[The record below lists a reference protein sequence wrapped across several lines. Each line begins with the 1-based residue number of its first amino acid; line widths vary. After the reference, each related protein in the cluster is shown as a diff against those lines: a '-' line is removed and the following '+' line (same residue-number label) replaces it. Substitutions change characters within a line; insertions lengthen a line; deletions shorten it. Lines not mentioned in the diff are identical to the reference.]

1 MSIKGD
7 WRAFP
12 DPSKKNEPRNETRI
26 NAYEISYIVIIHF
39 GKSPSFKSRDTVIS
53 PFDYPHFKSQLSFD
67 NNYLLIFLLK
77 NPLNTTIP
85 FINTAMKFLWPF

>member
-53 PFDYPHFKSQLSFD
+53 
-67 NNYLLIFLLK
+67 
-77 NPLNTTIP
+77 TIP
-85 FINTAMKFLWPF
+85 ILNLTFHSITTTY

>member
-12 DPSKKNEPRNETRI
+12 DPSKKNESRNETRI
-26 NAYEISYIVIIHF
+26 NVYEIHSHYSLW
-39 GKSPSFKSRDTVIS
+39 KSPSFKSRDTLTS
-53 PFDYPHFKSQLSFD
+53 PFDYPHFKSHLSFD
-67 NNYLLIFLLK
+67 KNYLLIFLLK
-77 NPLNTTIP
+77 NLLNKTIS